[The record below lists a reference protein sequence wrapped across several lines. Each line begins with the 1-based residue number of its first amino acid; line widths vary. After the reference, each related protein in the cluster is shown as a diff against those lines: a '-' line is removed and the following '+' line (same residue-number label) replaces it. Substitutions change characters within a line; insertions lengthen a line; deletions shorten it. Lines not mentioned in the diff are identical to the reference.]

1 MMSLKKMFITV
12 VAVAGAITAVNAEQ
26 PVNKN
31 VDAAVTQ
38 EAPVTQAPEQKKQ
51 EPVTQA
57 PVTTEAPA
65 PVTPEAPKDA
75 PKTQEASTPKDEQE
89 NDKKSA
95 EEFQEFLKTLEQD
108 AQKEQTDK
116 K

>member
-31 VDAAVTQ
+31 VDASVTTQ
-38 EAPVTQAPEQKKQ
+38 APVTQVAEQKKQ

-57 PVTTEAPA
+57 PVTTEAP
-65 PVTPEAPKDA
+65 KQ
-75 PKTQEASTPKDEQE
+75 QEAAMSNNDEQE
-89 NDKKSA
+89 KQQSA
-95 EEFQEFLKTLEQD
+95 EEFQEFLKTLETE
-108 AQKEQTDK
+108 ANK
-116 K
+116 KQGQ